1 VSSDKALVDLS
12 ERVRLLIAQVRAL
25 DAPDDVLASAGRAL
39 DALSAQLEPY
49 TYEGPF
55 LQSQLRGREESQD
68 FGGETDPHVFFP
80 YSPIIGDKNPIA
92 PPVRMWFDNG
102 RMHGRA
108 VFGAPYVGP
117 PSMVHGGVIA
127 LTFDELLGTLGVALG
142 LGGFTGTLSV
152 RFERPTPLQEVVT
165 MDAWHDRTEGRKV
178 FLAGRIYSGEAV
190 TASAEGI
197 FVMTKTTP
205 RGGT

>member
-1 VSSDKALVDLS
+1 VSEDALVDLN
-12 ERVRLLIAQVRAL
+12 ERVRHLIAQVRAL
-25 DAPDDVLASAGRAL
+25 DAPDDVLAAAGRAI
-39 DALSAQLEPY
+39 DAVSAQLEPY
-49 TYEGPF
+49 AYEGPF
-55 LQSQLRGREESQD
+55 LQSQLRGREEPQD
-68 FGGETDPHVFFP
+68 FGGETNPHVFFP
-80 YSPIIGDKNPIA
+80 YSPIIGDKNPVA
-92 PPVRMWFDNG
+92 PPVRMWFDEE

-178 FLAGRIYSGEAV
+178 FLAGRICHGEAV
-190 TASAEGI
+190 TATAQGVFI
-197 FVMTKTTP
+197 RTQTTL
-205 RGGT
+205 GAGT